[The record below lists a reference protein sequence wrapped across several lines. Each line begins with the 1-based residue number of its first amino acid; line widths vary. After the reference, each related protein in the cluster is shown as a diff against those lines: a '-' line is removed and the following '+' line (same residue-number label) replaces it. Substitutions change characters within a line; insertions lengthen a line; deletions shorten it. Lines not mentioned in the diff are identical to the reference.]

1 MVNTIVSRLGAN
13 YRYIVLWASM
23 LALLVG
29 SGSIFL
35 LVVVL
40 KPISA
45 EFDWPRTVPSMA
57 YALQFLCA
65 GVGAIVMG
73 SWFDRSGIGPLILLG
88 AIMIS
93 IGAFVVSGMS
103 TQWEFLVTY
112 GLFFGFLGQATLFS
126 PLMANIVNLFER
138 RRGFAAGVVASGQ
151 AFAGTFWPPIVRYF
165 NDDVGWRE
173 TYFYFGIFTLCTM
186 LPISLVF
193 LWQKKFIVEHRL
205 KLAAANA
212 HQVDDQL
219 DGFARNGGVA
229 PSIWMVT
236 LSIGILGCCVAM
248 ALPLAHIVSHM
259 TDIGHPAV
267 RAAEVLALALL
278 VAGVTRLTIM
288 GYVSDRLGSLP
299 TLFLFSCIQTSMVG
313 MFVVVDNLTG
323 LYLIG
328 IIFGV
333 GYGGILPLYP
343 VVIRDHLSS
352 VGIGRRTAVVIFFG
366 GVGMALG
373 GWFGGFLF
381 DLSGSYVLAFM
392 LGAGAN
398 AINLVIVGMLLLRL
412 RSVRTALIYS

>member
-1 MVNTIVSRLGAN
+1 MVNAIASRLAAN

-23 LALLVG
+23 LALLIG
-29 SGSIFL
+29 SGSIFV

-40 KPISA
+40 KSISV
-45 EFDWPRTVPSMA
+45 EFDWPRTIPSIA

-73 SWFDRSGIGPLILLG
+73 LWFDRSGIGPLILLG
-88 AIMIS
+88 AVMMG

-103 TQWEFLVTY
+103 AQWEFLVAY
-112 GLFFGFLGQATLFS
+112 GLLFGFLGQATLFS

-138 RRGFAAGVVASGQ
+138 QRGFAAGVVASGQ
-151 AFAGTFWPPIVRYF
+151 AFAGTFWPPVVRYF

-173 TYFYFGIFTLCTM
+173 TYFYFGVFTLCTM

-193 LWQKKFIVEHRL
+193 LWQNKFIGDRRL
-205 KLAAANA
+205 KSTVSNVSR
-212 HQVDDQL
+212 VDAEMD
-219 DGFARNGGVA
+219 DHTRNGGVA
-229 PSIWMVT
+229 ASIWMVT
-236 LSIGILGCCVAM
+236 LSIGIVGCCVAM

-259 TDIGHPAV
+259 TDIGHPAA

-278 VAGVTRLTIM
+278 VAGVTRVTIM

-313 MFVVVDNLTG
+313 VFVLVDNLSG

-328 IIFGV
+328 IIFGI

-366 GVGMALG
+366 GIGMALG

-398 AINLVIVGMLLLRL
+398 AINLIIVGMLLLRL
-412 RSVRTALIYS
+412 RSVRAALI

>member
-1 MVNTIVSRLGAN
+1 
-13 YRYIVLWASM
+13 
-23 LALLVG
+23 
-29 SGSIFL
+29 
-35 LVVVL
+35 
-40 KPISA
+40 
-45 EFDWPRTVPSMA
+45 
-57 YALQFLCA
+57 LCA

-73 SWFDRSGIGPLILLG
+73 LWFDRFGIGPLILLG
-88 AIMIS
+88 AVMMGT
-93 IGAFVVSGMS
+93 GAFVVSGMS
-103 TQWEFLVTY
+103 TQWQFLVAY
-112 GLFFGFLGQATLFS
+112 GLLFGFLGQATLFS
-126 PLMANIVNLFER
+126 PLLANIVNLFER

-173 TYFYFGIFTLCTM
+173 TYFYFGVFTLCTM

-193 LWQKKFIVEHRL
+193 LWQKKFIGERRL
-205 KLAAANA
+205 KSTAASSS
-212 HQVDDQL
+212 QVDDQM
-219 DGFARNGGVA
+219 DNFTRNGGVA
-229 PSIWMVT
+229 ASIWMVT
-236 LSIGILGCCVAM
+236 LSIGIVGCCVAM

-313 MFVVVDNLTG
+313 VFVIVDNLIG

-328 IIFGV
+328 FIFGI

-366 GVGMALG
+366 GMGMALG

-398 AINLVIVGMLLLRL
+398 VINLVIVGMLLLRL
-412 RSVRTALIYS
+412 RSVRAELI

>member
-1 MVNTIVSRLGAN
+1 
-13 YRYIVLWASM
+13 
-23 LALLVG
+23 
-29 SGSIFL
+29 
-35 LVVVL
+35 
-40 KPISA
+40 
-45 EFDWPRTVPSMA
+45 
-57 YALQFLCA
+57 
-65 GVGAIVMG
+65 
-73 SWFDRSGIGPLILLG
+73 
-88 AIMIS
+88 
-93 IGAFVVSGMS
+93 
-103 TQWEFLVTY
+103 
-112 GLFFGFLGQATLFS
+112 
-126 PLMANIVNLFER
+126 
-138 RRGFAAGVVASGQ
+138 
-151 AFAGTFWPPIVRYF
+151 
-165 NDDVGWRE
+165 
-173 TYFYFGIFTLCTM
+173 
-186 LPISLVF
+186 
-193 LWQKKFIVEHRL
+193 
-205 KLAAANA
+205 
-212 HQVDDQL
+212 
-219 DGFARNGGVA
+219 
-229 PSIWMVT
+229 MVT

-259 TDIGHPAV
+259 TDIGHPAA

>member
-1 MVNTIVSRLGAN
+1 MVNTIASWLTAN

-23 LALLVG
+23 SALLIG
-29 SGSIFL
+29 SGSIFV

-40 KPISA
+40 KPIAA
-45 EFDWPRTVPSMA
+45 ELDWPRSIPSIA
-57 YALQFLCA
+57 YAVQFLCA

-73 SWFDRSGIGPLILLG
+73 LWFDRFGIGPLILLG
-88 AIMIS
+88 AVMIG

-103 TQWEFLVTY
+103 TQWEFLVAY
-112 GLFFGFLGQATLFS
+112 GLLFGFLGQATLFS
-126 PLMANIVNLFER
+126 PLLANIVNLFER

-151 AFAGTFWPPIVRYF
+151 AFAGTFWPPVVRYF

-173 TYFYFGIFTLCTM
+173 TYFYFGVFTLCTM

-193 LWQKKFIVEHRL
+193 LWQKKFIGERRL
-205 KLAAANA
+205 KSTAANA
-212 HQVDDQL
+212 PQVDDQM
-219 DGFARNGGVA
+219 DEFTRNGGVA
-229 PSIWMVT
+229 ASIWMVT
-236 LSIGILGCCVAM
+236 LSIGIVGCCVAM

-259 TDIGHPAV
+259 TDIGHPAA

-278 VAGVTRLTIM
+278 VAGVTRLSIM

-313 MFVVVDNLTG
+313 VFVIVDNLVG
-323 LYLIG
+323 LYLVG
-328 IIFGV
+328 IIFGI

-366 GVGMALG
+366 GMGMALG

-381 DLSGSYVLAFM
+381 DLSGS
-392 LGAGAN
+392 
-398 AINLVIVGMLLLRL
+398 
-412 RSVRTALIYS
+412 

>member
-1 MVNTIVSRLGAN
+1 MVNTIASRLAAN

-23 LALLVG
+23 LALLIG
-29 SGSIFL
+29 SGSIFV

-40 KPISA
+40 KPIAA
-45 EFDWPRTVPSMA
+45 ELDWPRSIPSIA
-57 YALQFLCA
+57 YAVQFLCA

-73 SWFDRSGIGPLILLG
+73 LWFDRFGIGPLILLG
-88 AIMIS
+88 AMMMG

-103 TQWEFLVTY
+103 TQWEFLVAY
-112 GLFFGFLGQATLFS
+112 GLLFGFLGQATLFS
-126 PLMANIVNLFER
+126 PLLANIVNLFER

-165 NDDVGWRE
+165 NDEVGWRE
-173 TYFYFGIFTLCTM
+173 TYFYFGVFTLCTM

-193 LWQKKFIVEHRL
+193 LWQKKFTGERL
-205 KLAAANA
+205 LKSTAANA
-212 HQVDDQL
+212 PQVDDQM
-219 DGFARNGGVA
+219 DDFTRNGGVA
-229 PSIWMVT
+229 ASIWMVT
-236 LSIGILGCCVAM
+236 LSIGIVGCCVAM

-259 TDIGHPAV
+259 TDIGHPAA

-299 TLFLFSCIQTSMVG
+299 TLFLFSCFQTSMVG
-313 MFVVVDNLTG
+313 VFVIVDNLFG

-328 IIFGV
+328 IIFGI

-352 VGIGRRTAVVIFFG
+352 VGIGRRIAVVIFFG
-366 GVGMALG
+366 GMGMALG

-398 AINLVIVGMLLLRL
+398 AINLMLVGMLLLRL
-412 RSVRTALIYS
+412 RSVRAALI

>member
-1 MVNTIVSRLGAN
+1 MVNTIASRLAAN

-23 LALLVG
+23 LALLIG
-29 SGSIFL
+29 SGSIFV

-40 KPISA
+40 KPIAA
-45 EFDWPRTVPSMA
+45 ELDWPRSIPSIA
-57 YALQFLCA
+57 YAVQFLCA

-73 SWFDRSGIGPLILLG
+73 LWFDRFGIGPLILLG
-88 AIMIS
+88 AMMMG

-103 TQWEFLVTY
+103 TQWEFLVAY
-112 GLFFGFLGQATLFS
+112 GLLFGFLGQATLFS
-126 PLMANIVNLFER
+126 PLLANIVNLFER

-165 NDDVGWRE
+165 NDEVGWRE
-173 TYFYFGIFTLCTM
+173 TYFYFGVFTLCTM

-193 LWQKKFIVEHRL
+193 LWQKKFTGERL
-205 KLAAANA
+205 LKSTAANA
-212 HQVDDQL
+212 PQVDDQM
-219 DGFARNGGVA
+219 DDFTRNGGVA
-229 PSIWMVT
+229 ASIWMVT
-236 LSIGILGCCVAM
+236 LSIGIVGCCVAM

-259 TDIGHPAV
+259 TDIGHPAA

-299 TLFLFSCIQTSMVG
+299 TLFLFSCFQTSMVG
-313 MFVVVDNLTG
+313 VFVIVDNLIG

-328 IIFGV
+328 IIFGI

-352 VGIGRRTAVVIFFG
+352 VGIGRRIAVVIFFG
-366 GVGMALG
+366 GMGMALG

-398 AINLVIVGMLLLRL
+398 AINLMIVGMLLLRL
-412 RSVRTALIYS
+412 RSVRAALI